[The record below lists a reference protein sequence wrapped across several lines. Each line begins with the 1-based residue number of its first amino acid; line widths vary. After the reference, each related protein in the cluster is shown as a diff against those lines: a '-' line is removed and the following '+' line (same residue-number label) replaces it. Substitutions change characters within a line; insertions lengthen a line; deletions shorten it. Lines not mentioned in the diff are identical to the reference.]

1 MGFGKGYGK
10 VILFNEHFVVH
21 GISAIA
27 SAIGL
32 TTDVE
37 IVRYNG
43 EGIKLID
50 NRKGTK
56 GYGKEKYA
64 HQMEALKRVTEYMNF
79 NAEKNPIK
87 ITLGGNLPTFSGI
100 GASAANLVAIVRA
113 INDEF
118 SLNLSDEEINNSA
131 YEGEKA
137 FAGTPSGID
146 NTAATFGGL
155 IWFKRGEKNII
166 ERLKI
171 KKPVEIVMG
180 NSGVVANT
188 KEVVAGVRERKE
200 KYPEKYNKIFKEAEG
215 LAYKAREALLEYD
228 LNRVGEL
235 MNENHKQLQA
245 IEVDGKELNFLVG
258 LARDN
263 GALGAKLT
271 GGGVGGCMVA
281 LTPGKEIQEK
291 VASAMEKEGFQVL
304 RTKIG

>member
-21 GISAIA
+21 GVPAIA

-32 TTDVE
+32 TTDAEV
-37 IVRYNG
+37 VRHSG
-43 EGIKLID
+43 KGIELID

-56 GYGKEKYA
+56 GYSKEKME
-64 HQMEALKRVTEYMNF
+64 HQKEALRRVMDYLGF
-79 NAEKNPIK
+79 DVEKNPIR

-113 INDEF
+113 LNDEF
-118 SLNLSDEEINNSA
+118 KLGLSDEEVNNAA

-166 ERLKI
+166 ERLQI

-180 NSGVVANT
+180 NTGVVANT

-200 KYPEKYNKIFKEAEG
+200 KYPEKYNKIFKEAEE
-215 LAYKAREALLEYD
+215 LVYEAREALLKYD
-228 LNRVGEL
+228 LKRVGEL

-245 IEVDGKELNFLVG
+245 IEVDGKELNFLVE

-281 LTPGKEIQEK
+281 LTPGKELQEK
-291 VASAMEKEGFQVL
+291 VASAMEKEGFQALKTVV
-304 RTKIG
+304 G

>member
-21 GISAIA
+21 GVPAIA
-27 SAIGL
+27 SAIDL
-32 TTDVE
+32 TTDAEVA
-37 IVRYNG
+37 RHSG
-43 EGIKLID
+43 KGIDLID

-56 GYGKEKYA
+56 GYSKEKYA
-64 HQMEALKRVTEYMNF
+64 HQMEALKRVTDYMKF
-79 NAEKNPIK
+79 NVEKNPIK

-118 SLNLSDEEINNSA
+118 KLTLSDEEINNTA
-131 YEGEKA
+131 YEGERA

-155 IWFKRGEKNII
+155 LWFKRGEKNVI
-166 ERLKI
+166 ERLAI

-180 NSGVVANT
+180 NTGVVANT

-200 KYPEKYNKIFKEAEG
+200 KYPEKYNKIFEEAEE
-215 LAYKAREALLEYD
+215 LVYKAREALLNYD
-228 LNRVGEL
+228 LKRVGKL
-235 MNENHKQLQA
+235 MNENHRQLQG
-245 IEVDGKELNFLVG
+245 IEVDGKELNFLVD
-258 LARDN
+258 LARDK
-263 GALGAKLT
+263 GAFGAKLT

-281 LTPGKEIQEK
+281 LTLGKELQET

>member
-21 GISAIA
+21 GIPAIA

-32 TTDVE
+32 TTDAEV
-37 IVRYNG
+37 VRYSG
-43 EGIKLID
+43 KGIKLID

-56 GYGKEKYA
+56 GYSKEKLG
-64 HQMEALKRVTEYMNF
+64 HQKEALKRVTEYMNF

-118 SLNLSDEEINNSA
+118 SLNLSDEEINNTA

-188 KEVVAGVRERKE
+188 KEVVAGVRQRKE

-215 LAYKAREALLEYD
+215 LVYKAREALLEYD

-245 IEVDGKELNFLVG
+245 IEVDGKELNFLVE

-271 GGGVGGCMVA
+271 GGGIGGCMVA

>member
-21 GISAIA
+21 GIPAIA

-32 TTDVE
+32 TTDAE

-43 EGIKLID
+43 KGIKLID

-79 NAEKNPIK
+79 NAEKNSIK

-118 SLNLSDEEINNSA
+118 SLNLSDEEINNTA

-146 NTAATFGGL
+146 NTAATFGGV

-188 KEVVAGVRERKE
+188 KEVVAGVRQRKE

-245 IEVDGKELNFLVG
+245 IEVDGKKLNFLVE

-291 VASAMEKEGFQVL
+291 VASAMKKEGFQVL

>member
-21 GISAIA
+21 SVPAIA

-32 TTDVE
+32 TTDTEV
-37 IVRYNG
+37 IKHDKK
-43 EGIKLID
+43 GINLID

-56 GYGKEKYA
+56 GYSEEKQE
-64 HQMEALKRVTEYMNF
+64 HQMEALKRVTEYMGF
-79 NAEKNPIK
+79 DVEKNPIQ

-100 GASAANLVAIVRA
+100 GASAANLVSIVRGV
-113 INDEF
+113 NDEF
-118 SLNLSDEEINNSA
+118 SLGFSDEEVNNAA
-131 YEGEKA
+131 YEGERA

-155 IWFKRGEKNII
+155 IWFKKGEENVI
-166 ERLKI
+166 ERLSI

-180 NSGVVANT
+180 NTGVVANT
-188 KEVVAGVRERKE
+188 KEVVAGVRKRKE
-200 KYPEKYNKIFKEAEG
+200 KYPEKYDKVFKDAEK
-215 LAYKAREALLEYD
+215 LVYKAREALMKYD
-228 LNRVGEL
+228 LERVGKL
-235 MNENHKQLQA
+235 MNENHRQLQA
-245 IEVDGKELNFLVG
+245 IEVDGKELNFLVD

-281 LTPGKEIQEK
+281 LTPGKELQEN
-291 VASAMEKEGFQVL
+291 VASAMEKKGFQVL
-304 RTKIG
+304 RTKIR

>member
-21 GISAIA
+21 GIPAIA

-32 TTDVE
+32 TTDTEV
-37 IVRYNG
+37 VRYNG
-43 EGIKLID
+43 KGIKLID

-56 GYGKEKYA
+56 GYSKEKYA

-79 NAEKNPIK
+79 NAEKKPIK

-118 SLNLSDEEINNSA
+118 SLNLPDEEINNTA

-171 KKPVEIVMG
+171 KNPVEIVMG

-188 KEVVAGVRERKE
+188 KEVVAGVRQRKE
-200 KYPEKYNKIFKEAEG
+200 KYPEKYNKIFKESEG

-235 MNENHKQLQA
+235 MDENHKQLQA
-245 IEVDGKELNFLVG
+245 IEVDGKELNFLVE

>member
-1 MGFGKGYGK
+1 MGFGQGYGK

-21 GISAIA
+21 GVPAIA

-32 TTDVE
+32 ATDATVTPFS
-37 IVRYNG
+37 G
-43 EGIKLID
+43 EGINLID

-56 GYGKEKYA
+56 GYSKEKHA
-64 HQMEALKRVTEYMNF
+64 HQVEALKRVTAYMDF
-79 NAEKNPIK
+79 DVEENPIE

-113 INDEF
+113 VNDEF
-118 SLNLSDEEINNSA
+118 SLSLSDEEVNNAA

-155 IWFKRGEKNII
+155 IWFKRGEKNVI
-166 ERLKI
+166 ERLSI
-171 KKPVEIVMG
+171 QKPVEIVMG

-200 KYPEKYNKIFKEAEG
+200 KHPEKYNKIFSEAEE
-215 LAYKAREALLEYD
+215 LVHKAREALLEFD
-228 LNRVGEL
+228 LPRVGEL
-235 MNENHKQLQA
+235 MNENHRQLQA
-245 IEVDGKELNFLVG
+245 IEVDGKELNFLVE
-258 LARDN
+258 LARDH

-281 LTPGKEIQEK
+281 LTPGKELQEV

-304 RTKIG
+304 RTKIR

>member
-10 VILFNEHFVVH
+10 VIIFNEHFVVH
-21 GISAIA
+21 GIPAIA
-27 SAIGL
+27 SAIDL
-32 TTDVE
+32 TTDAEV
-37 IVRYNG
+37 VKYNG
-43 EGIKLID
+43 KGIELID

-56 GYGKEKYA
+56 GYSKEKYA

-79 NAEKNPIK
+79 NADKNPIK

-118 SLNLSDEEINNSA
+118 GLNMSDEEVNNTA

-200 KYPEKYNKIFKEAEG
+200 KYPEKYNKIFKEAEK
-215 LAYKAREALLEYD
+215 LVYKAKEALLKYD
-228 LNRVGEL
+228 LNRAGEL

-245 IEVDGKELNFLVG
+245 IEVDGKELNFLVE

-281 LTPGKEIQEK
+281 LTPGKGLQEK
-291 VASAMEKEGFQVL
+291 VASVMEREGFQVL

>member
-155 IWFKRGEKNII
+155 IWFKRGKKNII

-245 IEVDGKELNFLVG
+245 IEVDGKELNFLVE

>member
-21 GISAIA
+21 GVPAIA

-32 TTDVE
+32 TTDADVTTHS
-37 IVRYNG
+37 G
-43 EGIKLID
+43 KGIKLID
-50 NRKGTK
+50 NRKGTE
-56 GYGKEKYA
+56 GYTEEKHE

-79 NAEKNPIK
+79 DPEENPIK
-87 ITLGGNLPTFSGI
+87 ITLGGDLPTFSGI
-100 GASAANLVAIVRA
+100 GASAANLVAIVRG

-118 SLNLSDEEINNSA
+118 NLGFSDEEVNKAA
-131 YEGEKA
+131 YEGERA

-155 IWFKRGEKNII
+155 IWFKRGEKNVI
-166 ERLKI
+166 ERLNI

-180 NSGVVANT
+180 NTGVVANT

-200 KYPEKYNKIFKEAEG
+200 KYPDKYNKIFNDAEK
-215 LAYKAREALLEYD
+215 LVYKARDALMDYD
-228 LNRVGEL
+228 LERVGKF
-235 MNENHKQLQA
+235 MNENHTQLQD
-245 IEVDGKELNFLVG
+245 IEVDGEELNFLVD
-258 LARDN
+258 LARNN

-281 LTPGKEIQEK
+281 LTPGKKLQET
-291 VASAMEKEGFQVL
+291 VASAMEEEGFQVL
-304 RTKIG
+304 RTQIR